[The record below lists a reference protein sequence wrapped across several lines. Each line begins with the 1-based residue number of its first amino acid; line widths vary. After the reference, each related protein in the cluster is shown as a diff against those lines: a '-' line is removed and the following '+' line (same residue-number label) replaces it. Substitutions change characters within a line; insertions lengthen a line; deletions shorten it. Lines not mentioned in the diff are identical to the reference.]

1 MVPHLEGRSFTNVPG
16 TAVAIKAGVPQAVF
30 ERQGKTLRT
39 FGEWDEAAG
48 TQMLQSFAA
57 AFRGKTLFAGIKRV
71 VVKEYPAESA
81 EALAAAGFIREMQD
95 YVLYR

>member
-1 MVPHLEGRSFTNVPG
+1 M
-16 TAVAIKAGVPQAVF
+16 PQAVF

-39 FGEWDEAAG
+39 FREWDEAAG

-81 EALAAAGFIREMQD
+81 EALAEQALSGNAGLCPVSATRRKCGGEYDIHTFF
-95 YVLYR
+95 